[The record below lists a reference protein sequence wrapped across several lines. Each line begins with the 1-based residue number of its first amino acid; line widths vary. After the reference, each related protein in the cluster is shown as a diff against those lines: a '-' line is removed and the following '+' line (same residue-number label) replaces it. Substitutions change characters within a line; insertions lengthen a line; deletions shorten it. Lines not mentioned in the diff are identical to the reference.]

1 MSYNLSHAHPLSLIV
16 LFSRSGVYD
25 TEYLDYIRKFLSLL
39 PQYGMTAF
47 VSMHHDVWSRYCGG
61 TGAPA
66 WTLEVV
72 GFDLHTIEDAG
83 AAWLQGQRGGGHV
96 DAERGLWSCG
106 YQKLTASTMK
116 YLNLCSSLPS
126 HPNSFCLLAL
136 ASGLETFSLQSY
148 L

>member
-1 MSYNLSHAHPLSLIV
+1 MF
-16 LFSRSGVYD
+16 LFSQRGVYD
-25 TEYLDYIRKFLSLL
+25 TEYLDYIRKLLSLL

-47 VSMHHDVWSRYCGG
+47 VSMHQDVWSRYCGG

-72 GFDLHTIEDAG
+72 GFDLHAIEDAC

-96 DAERGLWSCG
+96 EAERGLWPCG
-106 YQKLTASTMK
+106 YQKLSASTMR
-116 YLNLCSSLPS
+116 YLNLYSSLPS
-126 HPNSFCLLAL
+126 HSFCLLAL
-136 ASGLETFSLQSY
+136 VSGLETFSLQSY

>member
-1 MSYNLSHAHPLSLIV
+1 MEDRKCLLISHMPIISKCFF
-16 LFSRSGVYD
+16 FSHSGVYD
-25 TEYLDYIRKFLSLL
+25 TEYLDYIRKLLSLL

-83 AAWLQGQRGGGHV
+83 AAWLNGQRGGGHV
-96 DAERGLWSCG
+96 DAEKSVWPSG

-116 YLNLCSSLPS
+116 YFNL
-126 HPNSFCLLAL
+126 LL
-136 ASGLETFSLQSY
+136 FPP
-148 L
+148 